1 MKPDNKGFSLV
12 EMIAAIA
19 ILSIVGLAV
28 VSFLSTSTR
37 FYAGVSGNADV
48 QEEAQTAVNQIVT
61 LLQNAGVGIT
71 GTDKSGDGSLLIYHG
86 DYRYVIAQSG
96 DKLYYLKQDRK
107 ESGDSYVFDAVDVS
121 AAETYG
127 FSLLAENV
135 RSFSATAVTTSGT
148 SRSVILL
155 SMDFQTGSAADYAV
169 SQNVVL
175 RNSVT
180 INPADYADIYGTPSS
195 PKF

>member
-37 FYAGVSGNADV
+37 FYASVSGNADV

-61 LLQNAGVGIT
+61 LLQNAEVGIT
-71 GTDKSGDGSLLIYHG
+71 GTDRSGDGSLLIYHRE
-86 DYRYVIAQSG
+86 YRYVIAQSG

-121 AAETYG
+121 AAETNG

-135 RSFSATAVTTSGT
+135 RSFSATAVTASGT

-155 SMDFQTGSAADYAV
+155 SMEFQTGSAAEYAV

-180 INPADYADIYGTPSS
+180 INPMDNTDIYGTPSS
-195 PKF
+195 PEF

>member
-37 FYAGVSGNADV
+37 FYASVSGNADV

-61 LLQNAGVGIT
+61 LLQNAEVGIT
-71 GTDKSGDGSLLIYHG
+71 GTDRSGDGSLLIYHRE
-86 DYRYVIAQSG
+86 YRYVIAQSG

-155 SMDFQTGSAADYAV
+155 SMEFQTGSAADYTV

-180 INPADYADIYGTPSS
+180 INPTDNTDIYGTPSS